1 MKHFS
6 EARIMDAIFV
16 LLVSGSVVLAVIDP
30 STRPMFGDL
39 TKIVVGPYSISYA
52 SRLQKKPRKP

>member
-6 EARIMDAIFV
+6 EASIMDAIFL

-39 TKIVVGPYSISYA
+39 TKLVAGHYSISYV
-52 SRLQKKPRKP
+52 SKLQKKPRKP

>member
-1 MKHFS
+1 
-6 EARIMDAIFV
+6 MDAIFV

-52 SRLQKKPRKP
+52 SGLQKKPRKP